1 MESRTS
7 NSQEASAGPVRQT
20 IFSDGL
26 TYVSLFI
33 EPFNP
38 QRHQRSMRT
47 AVGATQTLMRR
58 HGDWWVTVVG
68 DVPPA
73 TLLMFAN
80 GLERKK

>member
-1 MESRTS
+1 
-7 NSQEASAGPVRQT
+7 
-20 IFSDGL
+20 
-26 TYVSLFI
+26 
-33 EPFNP
+33 
-38 QRHQRSMRT
+38 MRT